1 MKIFSGSSNPKLAQK
16 IANHFNSK
24 IENINLS
31 RFPNGESR
39 VWIKEEVNNGTCVI
53 VQSFSSPPDRHII
66 EFCLIADALYRAGAK
81 KIIGV
86 IPWFGYCV
94 QDKVFRQGEPL
105 TSKVI
110 AKIVQHAKVR
120 KLITVDLH
128 NETMLGFF
136 DKPILHLSATDLFI
150 NYFSKKEKVDYIIS
164 PDLGALKKAT
174 KFAEKLNLPIAVIN
188 KKRDLNT
195 GKVKIIGINQ
205 PVGGKKVL
213 INDDFIST
221 GQTLIKT
228 AAFLKKMGVKK
239 VYASLAHHFYIPGVQ
254 EKIEASQLDML
265 FATDTIQMPNKK
277 EYNKLKIISI
287 SKMLAKAIERFR

>member
-1 MKIFSGSSNPKLAQK
+1 MKIFSGSSNPKLAKK
-16 IANHFNSK
+16 IASHLNLKLEK
-24 IENINLS
+24 IQLS
-31 RFPNGESR
+31 RFPNGEAR

-53 VQSFSSPPDRHII
+53 IQSFSYPPDRHII

-81 KIIGV
+81 KIVGV

-94 QDKVFRQGEPL
+94 QDKVFREGEPL

-110 AKIVQHAKVR
+110 AKIVQHSKAR

-150 NYFSKKEKVDYIIS
+150 DYFKNKEKIDYLIS
-164 PDLGALKKAT
+164 PDLGALKKTT
-174 KFAEKLNLPIAVIN
+174 KFAGKLNLPIAVIN
-188 KKRDLNT
+188 KKRDLDT
-195 GKVKIIGINQ
+195 GKVTIIGINQ
-205 PVGGKKVL
+205 KVKGKTVL

-254 EKIEASQLDML
+254 EKIEQSQLDKL
-265 FATDTIQMPNKK
+265 FVTDTIQIPEKK
-277 EYNKLKIISI
+277 EYNKLEIISI
-287 SKMLAKAIERFR
+287 SKLLVKAIKRFK